1 MRGRDIKRYAHNWAG
16 LYLIA
21 TFPAKHYDIEAYPA
35 VRDYLLTF
43 GKERLEQTGRNYHID
58 GKVIRARK
66 ATHNQWFEMQD
77 SIRYSDD
84 FFEQKIVYSEIVS
97 EPQFY
102 FDRKG
107 EFFPEGTT
115 FIMVGERL
123 EYLIKLLNSRI
134 VGYIFKNFYAG
145 GMLGENYRYKEV
157 FLHAL
162 PLPKYGEIETKDE
175 SRIEEKIC
183 KLYGF
188 NTKEKEYILQKIN

>member
-1 MRGRDIKRYAHNWAG
+1 MRGRDIRRYRADWNR
-16 LYLIA
+16 LYLINSHNGYIHHKEQKVEA
-21 TFPAKHYDIEAYPA
+21 IPPIEINEYPA
-35 VRDYLLTF
+35 LKAHLNAYEPKLSARCDQGSTPYNL
-43 GKERLEQTGRNYHID
+43 RSCNY
-58 GKVIRARK
+58 
-66 ATHNQWFEMQD
+66 M
-77 SIRYSDD
+77 DD